1 MELLKVRIHQHLEQ
15 DYTGSHL
22 KGFVA
27 GMKILAGQ
35 ARKEEK
41 SDTMHQTGT
50 KDSFKQITKSY
61 KELIDRLK
69 SSVGN
74 ICYGHFDCLL
84 GSRKTS

>member
-1 MELLKVRIHQHLEQ
+1 
-15 DYTGSHL
+15 
-22 KGFVA
+22 
-27 GMKILAGQ
+27 
-35 ARKEEK
+35 
-41 SDTMHQTGT
+41 MHQTGT

-84 GSRKTS
+84 GSMIMTRCVCVLYDVEYAFSVYLALLFANSLSRTRFAGVIFQGIF